1 MAFFPLIKTKHLDGF
16 CVMHNF
22 PPNNWEPTIS
32 SKKDVWAI
40 YSDGKKWVTKFVD
53 EIEIGMSKK
62 YFYSDVYKG
71 ELREAPTLI
80 LLQFRKSK
88 IGDNLEEI
96 PSHEFVFNKVP
107 EWRSTIGFALNESET
122 SYQGEIEPFPKAASL
137 LTFHPFIQYKNINN
151 YFLFLN
157 IEKNANYR
165 EEEIEIFEANSKKFI
180 DKVMV
185 KNNSA
190 NLIDLDKYNF
200 LPNQLP
206 VFICRSMAGIPFGLG
221 IHKNKKMLSMEHTH
235 PPASFVIH
243 GRRFKVQGEIKRKWF
258 NVLKNFDEK

>member
-1 MAFFPLIKTKHLDGF
+1 M
-16 CVMHNF
+16 
-22 PPNNWEPTIS
+22 
-32 SKKDVWAI
+32 
-40 YSDGKKWVTKFVD
+40 
-53 EIEIGMSKK
+53 
-62 YFYSDVYKG
+62 
-71 ELREAPTLI
+71 
-80 LLQFRKSK
+80 
-88 IGDNLEEI
+88 
-96 PSHEFVFNKVP
+96 
-107 EWRSTIGFALNESET
+107 NESET

-137 LTFHPFIQYKNINN
+137 LTFHPFIQYKNVNN

-157 IEKNANYR
+157 IEKNPNYR

-200 LPNQLP
+200 SPNQLP
-206 VFICRSMAGIPFGLG
+206 VFICRSYGWYSFWLG
-221 IHKNKKMLSMEHTH
+221 NSKNKKMLSMEHTH

-243 GRRFKVQGEIKRKWF
+243 GDRFKVQGEIKRRWF